1 MVLIVVIFL
10 KIVPI
15 FVHLHII
22 TAEVTVFCGP
32 WSNPGRASA
41 CLSFLWIPWTWSPH
55 LDSAWLS
62 YTSLHS
68 AHSFRS
74 SLVFCGRYPPRI
86 LRARSLEGN
95 LALSWSFL
103 DPSYATDYMANSN
116 FFAIVLGCSPNML
129 QVLRTLSFILSC
141 ERPTRSTLG
150 GLHFVAAPWPCS
162 FAITNGG
169 HGVREQA

>member
-1 MVLIVVIFL
+1 MVLIVVVFL
-10 KIVPI
+10 KTVPS
-15 FVHLHII
+15 FVHII

-116 FFAIVLGCSPNML
+116 FCAIVLGWCCRCWGHCPSYWAVNSWRGPQPRRLL
-129 QVLRTLSFILSC
+129 QGLFTMPSQSRT
-141 ERPTRSTLG
+141 
-150 GLHFVAAPWPCS
+150 AAM
-162 FAITNGG
+162 A
-169 HGVREQA
+169 